1 MAVYRGVIADW
12 DGATFRAAI
21 RLDGSPN
28 QTMTDVRTSVAIAS
42 ADMTAGRRVLVDTG
56 DHNDPQDAV
65 VTAVWD
71 A

>member
-12 DGATFRAAI
+12 DGTAPI

-42 ADMTAGRRVLVDTG
+42 ADMTVGRRVLVDTG